1 MYIEHVSR
9 YIALNQDPQHDLV
22 KLVQPLVNHFP
33 IVQLAG
39 GGGGVVSDTGERQE
53 IKDDNCSCPEGF
65 DLAGN

>member
-1 MYIEHVSR
+1 M
-9 YIALNQDPQHDLV
+9 

-33 IVQLAG
+33 IVQLG
-39 GGGGVVSDTGERQE
+39 GGGGVVVSETERQE

>member
-1 MYIEHVSR
+1 M
-9 YIALNQDPQHDLV
+9 
-22 KLVQPLVNHFP
+22 KLLQPLVNHFP